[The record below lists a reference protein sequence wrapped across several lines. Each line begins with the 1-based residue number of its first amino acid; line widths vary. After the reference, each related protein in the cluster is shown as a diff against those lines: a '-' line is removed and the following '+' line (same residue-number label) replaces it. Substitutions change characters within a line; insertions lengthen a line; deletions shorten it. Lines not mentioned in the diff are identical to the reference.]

1 MSNPFPPELIEK
13 AKTGHQ
19 AANNLLFSRLRPIL
33 QGYFVRQIGMKDHVE
48 DLVQNT
54 LVRVHRSLPDL
65 QQNDRFKAFA
75 MKAALFEL
83 QDLYRG
89 RYGIRETV
97 YDPDEMPD
105 RATMPED
112 VGLQMDLKKVLEE
125 LSPKAR
131 HIIELKQLGYPYE
144 EIAQMVGTTE
154 AAIKMQVKRAFDR
167 LRALLTQT
175 LGSVLL
181 LFFSN

>member
-1 MSNPFPPELIEK
+1 MINPFPPELIEQ
-13 AKTGHQ
+13 AKTGNQ
-19 AANNLLFSRLRPIL
+19 TANNLIFSRLRPL
-33 QGYFVRQIGMKDHVE
+33 LHGYFVRQIGMKDHVE

-65 QQNDRFKAFA
+65 QQADRFKAFA

-89 RYGIRETV
+89 RYGIREMV
-97 YDPDEMPD
+97 FDPEEMPD

-112 VGLQMDLKKVLEE
+112 VGLQMDLQKVLEE
-125 LSPKAR
+125 LTPKAR
-131 HIIELKQLGYPYE
+131 QIIELKQLGYPYE
-144 EIAQMVGTTE
+144 EIAQILGTTE

-167 LRALLTQT
+167 LRVLLTQT
-175 LGSVLL
+175 LGVFLL
-181 LFFSN
+181 LFLPN